1 MVTLLLAGPV
11 RAGQV
16 VVIHDGL
23 GRSGRHRPDGDQRVG
38 SGVQGCVLRR
48 VLVAPRVK
56 QGPLPGQPQ
65 VQFRAGLRHP
75 LMLSRVP
82 GRLGSA
88 PLTRDHGSLVNVS
101 P

>member
-1 MVTLLLAGPV
+1 MLTGPV

-23 GRSGRHRPDGDQRVG
+23 GRCGRHRPDGHQCVG
-38 SGVQGCVLRR
+38 GGVQGCVLRG
-48 VLVAPRVK
+48 VPAGPRVK

-75 LMLSRVP
+75 LMLSRIP
-82 GRLGSA
+82 GHPGIRAGHPVA
-88 PLTRDHGSLVNVS
+88 VGPWLT
-101 P
+101 